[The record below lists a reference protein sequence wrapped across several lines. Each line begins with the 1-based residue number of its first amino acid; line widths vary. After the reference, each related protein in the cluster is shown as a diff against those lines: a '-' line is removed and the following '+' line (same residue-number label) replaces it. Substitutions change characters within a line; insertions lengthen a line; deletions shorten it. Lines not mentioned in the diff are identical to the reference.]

1 MDIYMRHRAGTVL
14 AKGKSSLFVV
24 FLLLGGCRLWSPNSA
39 PTVTFN
45 ILPAADAGGPEK
57 LVTIEGRATGV
68 RRGQQVVLYVK
79 SEGLWWVQPF
89 TDRPFTKIQE
99 DSSWKNQTHLG
110 SEYAA
115 LLVDPG
121 YIPSDTTETL
131 PATGG
136 GVIAVAVNKG
146 VGPAPAQSSPKT
158 IHFSGYDWTIRTAAS
173 FRGGSGNSFDPA
185 NVWTDESGAL
195 HLRIAKAKRPG
206 DWTAA
211 ELKLTRSLGYGTY
224 VFVVRDISHLEPSA
238 VFSLFTWDELGTEQN
253 RRELDIEISGWGQRE
268 ERNTHYVVQP
278 YYIPTNVVQFHTPAG
293 NLTHSFAWEP
303 GKVTFS
309 TNVGSRRATE
319 TAVVKTHVF
328 TTGVPTAGGDTVH
341 MNLYVFAKGEIPLK
355 NEMEVVVERFEY
367 LP

>member
-1 MDIYMRHRAGTVL
+1 MKHRAGTVL
-14 AKGKSSLFVV
+14 AKGKSSLFVA
-24 FLLLGGCRLWSPNSA
+24 FLLFGGCRSWAPNSA
-39 PTVTFN
+39 PTVTFDT
-45 ILPAADAGGPEK
+45 LPAADAGGPDK
-57 LVTIEGRATGV
+57 LVKIAGRATGV
-68 RRGQQVVLYVK
+68 QPGQQVVLYVK

-89 TDRPFTKIQE
+89 TNRPFTKIQE
-99 DSSWKNQTHLG
+99 DSGWKNETHLG

-131 PATGG
+131 PTMGA

-146 VGPAPAQSSPKT
+146 VGPAPPQISPKT

-185 NVWTDESGAL
+185 NVWTDQSGAL

-253 RRELDIEISGWGQRE
+253 RRELDIELSGWGRRE

-293 NLTHSFAWEP
+293 SLTHSFSWEP

-309 TNVGSRRATE
+309 TSVGSRR
-319 TAVVKTHVF
+319 TAKTVVKTHVF
-328 TTGVPTAGGDTVH
+328 TTGVPSAGGDTVH
-341 MNLYVFAKGEIPLK
+341 INLYVFGKGEIPLK
-355 NEMEVVVERFEY
+355 NEMEVVVEKFEY

>member
-24 FLLLGGCRLWSPNSA
+24 FLLLGGCRLWSPGLT
-39 PTVTFN
+39 PTVTFDAV
-45 ILPAADAGGPEK
+45 PAADAGGAEK

-115 LLVDPG
+115 LLVDSG

-158 IHFSGYDWTIRTAAS
+158 IHFSGYDWTIRTAPS
-173 FRGGSGNSFDPA
+173 FRGGSGNSFDPT

-224 VFVVRDISHLEPSA
+224 VFVVHDVSHLEPSA
-238 VFSLFTWDELGTEQN
+238 VLSLFTWDELGTEQN
-253 RRELDIEISGWGQRE
+253 RRELDIEVSGWGRNE
-268 ERNTHYVVQP
+268 GHNTHYVVQP
-278 YYIPTNVVQFHTPAG
+278 YYVPTNVVRFDAPPG
-293 NLTHSFAWEP
+293 KLTHSFSWEP
-303 GKVTFS
+303 GKATFS
-309 TNVGSRRATE
+309 TTVGSSRMAKTE
-319 TAVVKTHVF
+319 IVNKHTF
-328 TTGVPTAGGDTVH
+328 TTGVPPAGGDTVH
-341 MNLYVFAKGEIPLK
+341 MNLYV
-355 NEMEVVVERFEY
+355 
-367 LP
+367 